1 MFGNG
6 VFYDNEKDKTKKR
19 VIYKIDILLK
29 PYRKKYS
36 YIGMTKRELKKRV
49 DEHLTDY
56 RSSVYQFLEE
66 NKDLI
71 YSIEISVLYEC
82 EFEQLLDSTESLEI
96 GKYIL
101 KNGTKANK
109 RNRLINKN
117 FKGFESLTLENVR
130 RCCNMLL
137 TPLQTI

>member
-1 MFGNG
+1 
-6 VFYDNEKDKTKKR
+6 
-19 VIYKIDILLK
+19 
-29 PYRKKYS
+29 
-36 YIGMTKRELKKRV
+36 MTKRELQKRIS
-49 DEHLTDY
+49 EHLTKKE
-56 RSSVYQFLEE
+56 SSVFQFLEE